1 MLMMQTELME
11 SGLPVRKISVVWL
24 CRNNQNYLPYLFDTL
39 AGIEKAY
46 RCEFEYFIAE
56 NGSTDNTCKLLS
68 DFLYSREGRIITLG
82 NTAKLDQLSRIER
95 IARLRNMLL
104 DSIRPLTSDWVLL
117 LDTDIYFECGVLAD
131 LFALSPS
138 DRKIGMLCAY
148 GTEGFPDSDGTG
160 WRTQFHYYDTYA
172 FLADDNR
179 LHWPSCVFE
188 KCEKCSSQIPDVP
201 RIKTTGTVEVRSA
214 FGGLALINSQAL
226 NHAQVRWETVPLSEN
241 TDIKWE
247 GIPQGEMLLC
257 EHIYFCK
264 MLRQT
269 SGLSV
274 AVACDVPVYWD
285 FSSFQP

>member
-1 MLMMQTELME
+1 MLMMQTELLE

-24 CRNNQNYLPYLFDTL
+24 CRNSQNYLPYLFDTL
-39 AGIEKAY
+39 AKIEKAY

-56 NGSTDNTCKLLS
+56 NGSTDNTCKLIS
-68 DFLYSREGRIITLG
+68 DFLYSREGKIITFG

-95 IARLRNMLL
+95 IASLRNMLL

-117 LDTDIYFECGVLAD
+117 LDTDIYFEYSVLAD

-148 GTEGFPDSDGTG
+148 GTESFPDSDGAG
-160 WRTQFHYYDTYA
+160 WRTQCHYYDTYA
-172 FLADDNR
+172 FLTDDDR
-179 LHWPSCVFE
+179 LYWPSCVFE

-201 RIKTTGTVEVRSA
+201 RIKTAGTVEVHSA
-214 FGGLALINSQAL
+214 FGGLALINSKVL
-226 NHAQVRWETVPLSEN
+226 NNAQVRWGTVPLSEN